1 MVEHHARDL
10 PAYYRALTVHPHH
23 NYYFGRSEAD
33 LTPWLEYFTFTL
45 AEVFEAVRR
54 RAERYVAEGVGAE
67 LQALRRL
74 DRRARIVLGL
84 FAKKETITST
94 DATGELGLSGR
105 MARNL
110 LADWVKD
117 GWLVV
122 IDTSRRARSY
132 GLSAK
137 YRQYVGS
144 LSAMPER

>member
-1 MVEHHARDL
+1 M
-10 PAYYRALTVHPHH
+10 
-23 NYYFGRSEAD
+23 
-33 LTPWLEYFTFTL
+33 
-45 AEVFEAVRR
+45 RR
-54 RAERYVAEGVGAE
+54 RAERYAAEGAASE
-67 LQALRRL
+67 PEDLRRL
-74 DRRARIVLGL
+74 DHRARIVLGL
-84 FAKKETITST
+84 FAKKETITSA
-94 DATGELGLSGR
+94 DVAGELGLSGR